1 MNGLLDFFKQ
11 GYQNSGLQELGNSIA
26 NQPKMY
32 DPHANAQALM
42 GGTPMNQQGL
52 LNNVYG
58 QGTDTFKNETGI
70 VDPSQTYAQPEQIE
84 QMNPGVMTPAYQ
96 QPVGPNYG
104 GNLLNG
110 SAPQQGITNPGGTGV
125 NLGQTSQTW
134 GSGYDGT
141 PTEGYTPIDTTGSP
155 DYGVN
160 SITPKYKTETDE
172 TDYSAQTTPFLDKF
186 AWSENSNGAHLT
198 GELKEWAAQD
208 GNKFDPSM
216 TEEERLLREQAKARL
231 PWYLGGTGGK

>member
-1 MNGLLDFFKQ
+1 MNGLLDFFNK
-11 GYQNSGLQELGNSIA
+11 GFDNSVGHLNSLKDSFA

-42 GGTPMNQQGL
+42 GGQAMQYNQQPQSLIANTPQAGATNAGGNTGNTNIPIADPTYTQQSPYTEAIVNAPQSPWGSQQQQGL
-52 LNNVYG
+52 IG
-58 QGTDTFKNETGI
+58 D
-70 VDPSQTYAQPEQIE
+70 
-84 QMNPGVMTPAYQ
+84 
-96 QPVGPNYG
+96 
-104 GNLLNG
+104 G
-110 SAPQQGITNPGGTGV
+110 SNV
-125 NLGQTSQTW
+125 NLGQTSETW
-134 GSGYDGT
+134 GSGYNGT
-141 PTEGYTPIDTTGSP
+141 PTEGYTPIDTTGRP